1 MKPSRRQ
8 FTQGTLS
15 ALFAA
20 ASWGGV
26 AAAVAQTK
34 SRSAFTEIIWEDL
47 MPEKWLGEVKTQMAE
62 IGRLGFLVDGSEAA
76 NKAMQD
82 LREKWDKAPIEGKWI
97 DQPVKIAGYVVTL
110 DANKKSISEFLLVP
124 YFGACI
130 HLPPPP
136 ANQIILVKLDKPVS
150 KLVSMDTVWV
160 EGSLRDARVDT
171 GIAVTGYLLEAKRV
185 YPYVEKKK

>member
-15 ALFAA
+15 ALLAA
-20 ASWGGV
+20 ASWGGA

-82 LREKWDKAPIEGKWI
+82 LREKWDKAPIEEKWI

-171 GIAVTGYLLEAKRV
+171 GIAVTGYLLEARRV

>member
-1 MKPSRRQ
+1 MRPSRRQ
-8 FTQGTLS
+8 FTQG
-15 ALFAA
+15 ALNALLAA
-20 ASWGGV
+20 ASVGG
-26 AAAVAQTK
+26 AASAFAQDK
-34 SRSAFTEIIWEDL
+34 SHSVFTEIAWEDL
-47 MPEKWLGEVKTQMAE
+47 MPEKWMGEVKAQMAE
-62 IGRLGFLVDGSEAA
+62 VGRLGFLVDGSESA

-82 LREKWDKAPIEGKWI
+82 LREKWDKAPVVGKWI

-136 ANQIILVKLDKPVS
+136 ANQIILVKLEKPVS
-150 KLVSMDTVWV
+150 KLTSMDTVWV

-185 YPYVEKKK
+185 SPYVEKKK

>member
-15 ALFAA
+15 ALLVA

-82 LREKWDKAPIEGKWI
+82 LREKWDKAPIEEKWI

-171 GIAVTGYLLEAKRV
+171 GIAVTGYLLETKRV